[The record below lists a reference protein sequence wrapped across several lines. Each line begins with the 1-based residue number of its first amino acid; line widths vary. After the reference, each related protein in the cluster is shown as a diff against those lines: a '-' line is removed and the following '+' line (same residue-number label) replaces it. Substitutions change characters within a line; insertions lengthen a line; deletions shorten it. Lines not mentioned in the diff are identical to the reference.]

1 MQQKRISDIL
11 RELADAIEID
21 SMNTETKLDML
32 ETENNTLKKKLRESA
47 AILASVAS
55 TLGRED

>member
-21 SMNTETKLDML
+21 SINTETKLDML

>member
-21 SMNTETKLDML
+21 NINTETKLDML

>member
-21 SMNTETKLDML
+21 SINTETKLDML
-32 ETENNTLKKKLRESA
+32 EIENNTLKKKLRESA